1 MEQRIHTTA
10 PGEREVIVELA
21 QQTQRPLD
29 EVESV
34 YEEQRDL
41 LESYATVKTFVPVF
55 AKRRAREVLA
65 RH

>member
-1 MEQRIHTTA
+1 MEQRIRTKA

-21 QQTQRPLD
+21 RQTQRPLH
-29 EVESV
+29 EVETV
-34 YEEQRDL
+34 YEEQREL